1 MSVPYQRLT
10 RIDARWRW
18 WRPLVAIAFLAGW
31 YLVSQVLIV
40 IAFLVPIATSSG
52 ADGLMDFQQ
61 KLSGGALD
69 PTDPLTLSVSLVSL
83 VVLLPGIVLAVR
95 VARLGRGVLSSV
107 RFRVRWAWTA
117 WCVVPTLVIAA
128 VMFAF
133 QGLPMLSF
141 DGGLGWD
148 HAAIGQSTVTV
159 STLVLTIVLV
169 VVLVPFQG
177 AAEEYIF
184 RGFLMQTVASWIP
197 RRAGTIIAVA
207 VSTVVFAVLHIPN
220 GYNVWGILDVGSF
233 GLVAAIIVLRTGGLE
248 ATVLQHAFNNIMIFV
263 LQAPGWSRID
273 LQSQDANGTVGGWL
287 VTLGT
292 SLAYWG
298 MVELLA
304 KWRRLDRRF
313 AGHEAPRFRGPA
325 PAWAGGSR
333 WARPGGTGWAGTP
346 THVDGAAGSGPAD
359 AAGAVGSAGAGP
371 VDGSAG
377 AVGSAEAGPVD
388 ESAGVAGRS

>member
-1 MSVPYQRLT
+1 MALAV
-10 RIDARWRW
+10 
-18 WRPLVAIAFLAGW
+18 LAGW

-40 IAFLVPIATSSG
+40 IAFTIPIGATSG
-52 ADGLMDFQQ
+52 ADGLIDFEQ
-61 KLSGGALD
+61 KLSSGALD

-83 VVLLPGIVLAVR
+83 VVLLPGIVVAVR
-95 VARLGRGVLSSV
+95 IAGLGRGVLSSV
-107 RFRVRWAWTA
+107 RFRVRWGWTA
-117 WCVVPTLVIAA
+117 WCLIPTLVIAA
-128 VMFAF
+128 IMFAV
-133 QGLPMLSF
+133 QGLPMLTL
-141 DGGLGWD
+141 DGGFGWD
-148 HAAIGQSTVTV
+148 HDAIGQSTVTL
-159 STLVLTIVLV
+159 STLVLTIALV

-184 RGFLMQTVASWIP
+184 RGFLMQTIASWIP
-197 RRAGTIIAVA
+197 RRAGTVIAVA
-207 VSTVVFAVLHIPN
+207 VSTVVFASLHIPN

-273 LQSQDANGTVGGWL
+273 LQSQDANGTWQGWL

-304 KWRRLDRRF
+304 RWRRLDRRF
-313 AGHEAPRFRGPA
+313 AGREAPRFRGPV

-333 WARPGGTGWAGTP
+333 WVRPGGTGW
-346 THVDGAAGSGPAD
+346 DGAPAHADGVAGSAD
-359 AAGAVGSAGAGP
+359 AANPPGDAAAGP
-371 VDGSAG
+371 VDAT
-377 AVGSAEAGPVD
+377 
-388 ESAGVAGRS
+388 AGVAGRS